1 MRLVNRE
8 AVAGSAP
15 DTEPATPLSTAVP
28 AGSAAHAPTD
38 SVEDGVAVAE
48 LVGVDVV
55 VGVAPSDM
63 VGVPVAVPVWDVVT
77 VAERVAAAVRVP
89 VVDLVDD
96 TVAVAVLVLLE
107 LAPKLTVAD
116 GDDVGDG
123 IVAAHVT
130 PSAELL
136 VP

>member
-116 GDDVGDG
+116 GDVVGDG
-123 IVAAHVT
+123 IVAAHVS
-130 PSAELL
+130 PSADLL